1 MSRATLTRP
10 TEFEGPT
17 LEEMP
22 LTIEARED
30 VFPRWVTLSLMV
42 AWMAVMVWA
51 FTYATIT
58 LT

>member
-1 MSRATLTRP
+1 MSQATLTRP
-10 TEFEGPT
+10 TEHQGPIVDDRV
-17 LEEMP
+17 P
-22 LTIEARED
+22 AVDAYED

-58 LT
+58 FT